1 VQDIYPDA
9 RLLLFGRSLAQ
20 RLLGASHA
28 AVHGLERV
36 LG

>member
-1 VQDIYPDA
+1 MS
-9 RLLLFGRSLAQ
+9 LLLFRRSLAH
-20 RLLGASHA
+20 RLLRASHA